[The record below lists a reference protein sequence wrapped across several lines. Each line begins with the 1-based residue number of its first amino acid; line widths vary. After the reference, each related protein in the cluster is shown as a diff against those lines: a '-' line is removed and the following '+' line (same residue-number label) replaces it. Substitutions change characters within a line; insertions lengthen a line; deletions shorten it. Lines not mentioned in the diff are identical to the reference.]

1 MAGGR
6 RQATTGRCQT
16 SMVKCG
22 GGVQGVG
29 AAHRG
34 KGVHAALERARVCSP
49 LPKLLM
55 LFGLGFLIFWARW
68 VYLIL
73 VLGRNCNGLFYF
85 GIWGSILDPGKNGL
99 LQ

>member
-34 KGVHAALERARVCSP
+34 RGVHAALERVRVCSP
-49 LPKLLM
+49 LPKLL
-55 LFGLGFLIFWARW
+55 I
-68 VYLIL
+68 
-73 VLGRNCNGLFYF
+73 CNGLFYF